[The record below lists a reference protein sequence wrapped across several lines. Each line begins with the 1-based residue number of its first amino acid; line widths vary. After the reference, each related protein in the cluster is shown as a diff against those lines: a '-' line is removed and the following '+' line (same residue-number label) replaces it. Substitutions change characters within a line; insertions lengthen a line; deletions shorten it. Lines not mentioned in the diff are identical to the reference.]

1 MNDVDVSPT
10 RMELQAVDA
19 KLVLARK
26 GHNMLKKKRDTLITE
41 QLKAKEELDI
51 YRREAGTFGRMCF
64 LSAKLAEMKMGSM
77 AYRNTA
83 YNKSKR
89 IEISM
94 NHKKMVGVKVPV
106 VDARMSDDGG
116 VAYSLIGTPIALDDV
131 VLKMRELSIMAVKL
145 AALEKKVHVL
155 SFEIKKT
162 RRKVNALEKVK
173 IVSLVAADKYIRDY
187 LDEMEREDYSRLKH
201 IKEAMKSESECEGV
215 SECRI

>member
-10 RMELQAVDA
+10 RMELQSVDA
-19 KLVLARK
+19 KLVLARR

-41 QLKAKEELDI
+41 QMKVRDEIDV
-51 YRREAGTFGRMCF
+51 YRREVESFARKCF
-64 LSAKLAEMKMGSM
+64 LSAKLAEMKMGSA

-89 IEISM
+89 IEIIID
-94 NHKKMVGVKVPV
+94 HKKIVGVKVPI
-106 VDARMSDDGG
+106 VDARMSHDGG
-116 VAYSLIGTPIALDDV
+116 VAYSLIGTPIALDTAV
-131 VLKMRELSIMAVKL
+131 ENMRALSLMTVKL
-145 AALEKKVHVL
+145 AALEKKAHVL
-155 SFEIKKT
+155 SFEIKNT

-173 IVSLVAADKYIRDY
+173 IVGLVAADKYIRDY

-201 IKEAMKSESECEGV
+201 IKEAMKSESECEGA